1 MRTERDCKGFAGVVV
16 HIQNRDLCAFYPQK
30 RQSVASPRPFAPPVM
45 MTVCSLS
52 FLGRFGALRSR
63 PRRHARRNEVLS
75 AT

>member
-1 MRTERDCKGFAGVVV
+1 
-16 HIQNRDLCAFYPQK
+16 
-30 RQSVASPRPFAPPVM
+30 M